1 MIKTRRGQRRPRRT
15 MPAMDST
22 GTTMRGLTNRR
33 MTRVL
38 MPRNPNCQSTV
49 TTDPKDPLLGNLVSL
64 RTPHFYFKIEV
75 ARGGSVRGFLAL
87 SNQVIEEI
95 EVRQETKK
103 QEDFMRKTTL
113 KAGFMTRSTLK
124 DAERQ
129 KS

>member
-1 MIKTRRGQRRPRRT
+1 MIETRRDRRRPRRT
-15 MPAMDST
+15 MPTMDST
-22 GTTMRGLTNRR
+22 GTTTRGLTSRR

-49 TTDPKDPLLGNLVSL
+49 MTDPKDPLLGNLVSL
-64 RTPHFYFKIEV
+64 RTHHFKIEV

-95 EVRQETKK
+95 KVRQETKK

-113 KAGFMTRSTLK
+113 KAGFITRSTLK

>member
-1 MIKTRRGQRRPRRT
+1 MIKTLKDRRLPRRI
-15 MPAMDST
+15 MPIKDST
-22 GTTMRGLTNRR
+22 GTTTRGLTSRK
-33 MTRVL
+33 MMRVL
-38 MPRNPNCQSTV
+38 MPQNPNCQSRV
-49 TTDPKDPLLGNLVSL
+49 MTDPEDPLLGNLVSL
-64 RTPHFYFKIEV
+64 KIPHFLIEV

-124 DAERQ
+124 DAERH

>member
-1 MIKTRRGQRRPRRT
+1 M
-15 MPAMDST
+15 
-22 GTTMRGLTNRR
+22 
-33 MTRVL
+33 
-38 MPRNPNCQSTV
+38 
-49 TTDPKDPLLGNLVSL
+49 TDPEDPLLGNLVSL
-64 RTPHFYFKIEV
+64 KIPHFLIEV

-124 DAERQ
+124 DAERH